1 MHQTIYF
8 VTSNVNKVKEIKEA
22 LLPHGIDVRHIELN
36 LPEIQSDGLESVAEF
51 KAREA
56 YKLIGHAV
64 MVEDTGLLINALKGF
79 PGVYSSY
86 VYRTI
91 GIRGILK
98 LMEGVED
105 RSAKFRAVIA
115 LALNENDIRLFTGE
129 CLGRIAEEAK
139 GTAGFGFD
147 PIFIPKGHGRTFAE
161 DYEYKKK
168 VSHRRKAIEALAIF
182 IQNEG
187 MF

>member
-8 VTSNVNKVKEIKEA
+8 ATSNMNKVREIKEA
-22 LLPHGIDVRHIELN
+22 LLPHGVDVKHIELN
-36 LPEIQSDGLESVAEF
+36 LPEIQSDRLESVAEF

-64 MVEDTGLLINALKGF
+64 MVEDAGLFINTLKGF

-91 GIRGILK
+91 GVRGILK

-105 RSAKFRAVIA
+105 RTAKFRAVIA
-115 LALNENDIRLFTGE
+115 LALNENDIRLFAGE
-129 CLGRIAEEAK
+129 CPGKIAEEVK
-139 GTAGFGFD
+139 GIAGFGFD
-147 PIFIPKGHGRTFAE
+147 PIFIPEGHNRTFAE
-161 DYEYKKK
+161 DYEYKRK

-182 IQNEG
+182 IQNGE